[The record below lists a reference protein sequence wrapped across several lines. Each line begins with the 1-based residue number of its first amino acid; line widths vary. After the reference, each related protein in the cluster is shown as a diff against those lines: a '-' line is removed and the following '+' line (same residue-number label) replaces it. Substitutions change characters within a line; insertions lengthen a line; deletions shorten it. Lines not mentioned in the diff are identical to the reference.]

1 MQFMYSVAPE
11 TTLTMAFPE
20 EKNQRAG
27 AEAVVKKLRPF
38 SLERDGLSQVFL
50 GLGSPEE
57 RMYYSEWTLVG

>member
-1 MQFMYSVAPE
+1 
-11 TTLTMAFPE
+11 LFP
-20 EKNQRAG
+20 G